1 MTMDKDTKQKNI
13 EVPENSGAF
22 TVSEFLAWSR
32 IGRTRAYDEIAAGRL
47 KIKKFGRKTLIA
59 RSDAQAWLEA
69 LPEAA

>member
-1 MTMDKDTKQKNI
+1 MDISTQEKPVI
-13 EVPENSGAF
+13 VPENSGAF
-22 TVSEFLAWSR
+22 TVEEFLAWAR

-59 RSDAQAWLEA
+59 RSDAEAWLNA